1 MKKIASWLAAHS
13 SFALAL
19 SGASVFF
26 GVVLSCPSSG
36 LFATLPLGF
45 CFFSL
50 LVPAGLRLFAWI
62 WYSLSQCLGSIVLT
76 IILTISFI
84 FLVLPVGLCQ
94 RLFGR
99 NSMGLKD
106 WHGKGSLLHDRNYTY
121 SKKDFEKT
129 W

>member
-1 MKKIASWLAAHS
+1 MKLQDISPLQAKDA
-13 SFALAL
+13 ALAIT
-19 SGASVFF
+19 AVF
-26 GVVLSCPSSG
+26 LL
-36 LFATLPLGF
+36 LFLFLGNKLWCYIALGF

-62 WYSLSQCLGSIVLT
+62 WYSLSQCLGSIVLK